1 MQSDVSI
8 ENGYEV
14 LQVHDGN
21 EFLPLF
27 PLRTLDDFVP
37 NIVTQDTRKRLQ
49 AHSDLVPYLGDP
61 RSSLQCDSFDA
72 VIEGL
77 LGWVNSSNYK
87 ISINGLEV
95 LCLLVDRMGEDFKPH
110 INNLLTVVV
119 DRLGDA
125 KDQVREQAQQ
135 LLLKLMMPAS
145 TPQYVFER
153 MAGAFQHK
161 LWHVREGVLI
171 CLINTIN
178 TYGAR
183 CLQFSKIVPAI
194 IKLLEDQ
201 TPQVRE
207 TAVNALA
214 EIYRHVGEKVRSD
227 LARKGIPQQRL
238 NQLFAKFDEVKM
250 SGNMVATADMGPGRN
265 GDRSDDETDFARPTT
280 SKVPHAKKTLSSAG
294 SDSGGVARKAALA
307 GAVTEED
314 FIKQFEDVPNL
325 QIYSAREVQEQM
337 NKIKDTLND
346 TNAER
351 WERRVD
357 ALKNLRAIVLYGHS
371 DCEEFYSS
379 LRMLEPCLITTV
391 KDLRSQIVREGC
403 ISIAYL
409 SQQLTSKFDHAA
421 ELLLPSLVNLI
432 PNSAKIMAT
441 SGIVCIRF
449 ILQQTFAP
457 RLIPIIT
464 QNINSKAS
472 VIRRY
477 CFEFL
482 NQILHKWPTHILEKH
497 IAIIQE
503 SIKKGIS
510 DADSEAR
517 ALSRKAFWGFSEH
530 FKDQADALLN
540 TLDAAKQKAL
550 QGEMSASSSSNSLN
564 SGENTKAARVRARS
578 ASQDRGYE
586 SNTLG
591 RIGKGHARFSSA
603 KSDTGGDLETFKGF
617 TSKNGIARSSSAV
630 DLAQSRVRST
640 PSKRQPSSGMLAA
653 SRLSNGSTQSLPRPR
668 TGSSNTYSSSAS
680 RVSPQDSR
688 NRVRPGSSLSQ
699 PSSRSS
705 SPTPRHSYITN
716 TTAHTATMTPGRT
729 RKTGIP
735 RSQGTSRDSSPSRS
749 STHSYGRERR
759 LSGSK
764 INTGLSKGSAMA
776 QRLLK
781 PGQETEEAL
790 ADALKQPIR
799 KRHESYDSD
808 DAASET
814 SSVCSER
821 SLSSYGRTSEDVGE
835 ITGLLQSGSYQDR
848 KEGLVC
854 LQNILR
860 QNRYLTRIE
869 LKKLTEIFTRLFHDP
884 HSKVFSIYLE
894 TLVDLITL
902 HKGDLNDWLY
912 VLLSRLLNKLGS
924 EILGSV
930 HAKVQR
936 TLDCVRDNF
945 PTDLQFGIVTKFII
959 DQTQSP
965 NLKVKLA
972 MLNYLNG
979 LVQVMDP
986 SDFSNSAD
994 ARLVI
999 SRIITWTTEPKSVD
1013 VRKAAQS
1020 VLIGF
1025 FNLNTPEFSIMLSG
1039 LPKAFQDGATKILH
1053 VHLRSASSS
1062 EPDVLAPRNV
1072 TSPEP
1077 KNKSRPS
1084 SRGPYPHDET
1094 DTENMN
1100 PEDIYNSIKKTSAE
1114 IQNLSFNSKLDHYD
1128 DVKKKRDFTSQDSG
1142 IQDLRN
1148 DSPDSIDTRKP
1159 QYNPVHYQDEG
1170 TLNAYNKAALA
1181 EAVFDVDTEFFNEGN
1196 MDQGDVI
1203 SDILTEL
1210 SNHNERNEERKNA
1223 MLSLI
1228 RLTRE
1233 GAFHLWDEHFKS
1245 ILLILLETL
1254 GDDDGQIRALSLRVL
1269 REILR
1274 HQARRFQDYA
1284 ELTSLRILEAHKDP
1298 VKEVVRSAEECAATL
1313 ASNIPPEQTI
1323 RILIPIIQTASMPV
1337 NMAAIKMQNK
1347 VIAQIDNKA
1356 LEEILPELIP
1366 GLLKCYEDPESVVRK
1381 ASVFCLVEVY
1391 LKVGDALRPYLA
1403 GLNGSKVKLLNLYIK
1418 RAQGERDGSKAVSPL
1433 SADL

>member
-1 MQSDVSI
+1 MDGPGDDDV
-8 ENGYEV
+8 
-14 LQVHDGN
+14 
-21 EFLPLF
+21 FLPNPSRHARTSSTSDADLEEELWSSPLMNYTSPFNDYEDLF
-27 PLRTLDDFVP
+27 
-37 NIVTQDTRKRLQ
+37 
-49 AHSDLVPYLGDP
+49 
-61 RSSLQCDSFDA
+61 
-72 VIEGL
+72 
-77 LGWVNSSNYK
+77 
-87 ISINGLEV
+87 
-95 LCLLVDRMGEDFKPH
+95 ED
-110 INNLLTVVV
+110 
-119 DRLGDA
+119 
-125 KDQVREQAQQ
+125 
-135 LLLKLMMPAS
+135 
-145 TPQYVFER
+145 
-153 MAGAFQHK
+153 
-161 LWHVREGVLI
+161 
-171 CLINTIN
+171 
-178 TYGAR
+178 
-183 CLQFSKIVPAI
+183 
-194 IKLLEDQ
+194 
-201 TPQVRE
+201 
-207 TAVNALA
+207 
-214 EIYRHVGEKVRSD
+214 
-227 LARKGIPQQRL
+227 IPEEE
-238 NQLFAKFDEVKM
+238 DEVQEEGYG
-250 SGNMVATADMGPGRN
+250 SLTGPGRS
-265 GDRSDDETDFARPTT
+265 GDRSDDETDFARPTST
-280 SKVPHAKKTLSSAG
+280 KVPHAKKTLSSAG
-294 SDSGGVARKAALA
+294 SDSGGVGRKAALA

-314 FIKQFEDVPNL
+314 FIKQFEDVPHL

-346 TNAER
+346 MNAER

-357 ALKNLRAIVLYGHS
+357 ALKSLRAIVLYGHS

-464 QNINSKAS
+464 QNISSKAS
-472 VIRRY
+472 IIRRY

-550 QGEMSASSSSNSLN
+550 QGELSASSSSNSLN

-591 RIGKGHARFSSA
+591 RVGKGHTRFSST
-603 KSDTGGDLETFKGF
+603 KSDTGGDLD
-617 TSKNGIARSSSAV
+617 V
-630 DLAQSRVRST
+630 DVDFEQNTEA
-640 PSKRQPSSGMLAA
+640 
-653 SRLSNGSTQSLPRPR
+653 RPR
-668 TGSSNTYSSSAS
+668 TGSSNTYTSSAS

-699 PSSRSS
+699 PNSRSS

-790 ADALKQPIR
+790 ADALKQPLR

-986 SDFSNSAD
+986 TDFSNSAD

-1020 VLIGF
+1020 VLIGL

-1084 SRGPYPHDET
+1084 SRGAYPHDET

-1170 TLNAYNKAALA
+1170 TMNAYNKAALA

-1196 MDQGDVI
+1196 IDQGDII

-1228 RLTRE
+1228 KLTRE
-1233 GAFHLWDEHFKS
+1233 GVFHLWDEHFKS

-1323 RILIPIIQTASMPV
+1323 RILIPIIQTATMPV

-1347 VIAQIDNKA
+1347 VIAQIDKKA

-1391 LKVGDALRPYLA
+1391 LKVGDALRPFLA